1 MSSPLE
7 LHVWQ
12 LQQVGDF
19 VYSLD
24 ANCLATLLALQLL
37 LPDQFSIV
45 ADNTPDNSP
54 SGASACSVAL
64 SQNEQ
69 YSYRDI
75 TIPQRWP

>member
-24 ANCLATLLALQLL
+24 PNCLATLLALQLL
-37 LPDQFSIV
+37 LPGQFSIV

-54 SGASACSVAL
+54 SGAPACSVAL
-64 SQNEQ
+64 GRNEQ

-75 TIPQRWP
+75 TIPQRWS